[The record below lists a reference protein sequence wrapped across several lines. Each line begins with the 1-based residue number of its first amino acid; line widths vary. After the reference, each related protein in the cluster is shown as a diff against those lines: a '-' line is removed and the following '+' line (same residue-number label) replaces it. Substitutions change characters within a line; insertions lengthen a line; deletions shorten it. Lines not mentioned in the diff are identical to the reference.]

1 MTDFNGVKTEDEFSM
16 KRRYESKAECQMYM
30 DVYKYDIY
38 KKYINTND
46 EMYKFKYS
54 IIKCKKSVDTRK
66 YIGILCGQIRKWQSL
81 RRISILT

>member
-1 MTDFNGVKTEDEFSM
+1 VFYYFIYLQVVMTDFNGVKTEDEFSM

-54 IIKCKKSVDTRK
+54 IIKCKKA
-66 YIGILCGQIRKWQSL
+66 
-81 RRISILT
+81 LTHENT